1 MKKCGQRGGLTGPL
15 EGFLRHPPPWSRG
28 GPLFRHPTARGGGRL
43 PILSLVPVYP
53 LPSGLIPVPWYQ
65 SAGSGGYKAAGRSR
79 PPGLCHPRARWRP
92 LRSYGRDAGRRAGDS
107 FVASPGHLVNQISII
122 AAAGGPPDGAAV
134 ARPLCAPMTATG
146 AGGPVDGAT
155 GACPLCATGWVTA
168 REAQRMAPQVPVP
181 PRHFLP
187 PAPGLVDVT

>member
-1 MKKCGQRGGLTGPL
+1 MRKCGQRGGLTVRL

-28 GPLFRHPTARGGGRL
+28 GPLFRHLQPGGGRP

-92 LRSYGRDAGRRAGDS
+92 LRSYGRDAGRRTGDS
-107 FVASPGHLVNQISII
+107 FVASPGHLLNQSSTFN
-122 AAAGGPPDGAAV
+122 AVGGPPDGAAG
-134 ARPLCAPMTATG
+134 ARPLCVTLTATG

-155 GACPLCATGWVTA
+155 GVSPLRHWSGHSTGGPTDGAAGA
-168 REAQRMAPQVPVP
+168 RPPVS
-181 PRHFLP
+181 LP
-187 PAPGLVDVT
+187 ASRSRLDVT

>member
-1 MKKCGQRGGLTGPL
+1 MRKCGQRGGFTLRL
-15 EGFLRHPPPWSRG
+15 EGFLRHPPPLSRG
-28 GPLFRHPTARGGGRL
+28 GPLFRHPTARGGRP

-92 LRSYGRDAGRRAGDS
+92 LRSYGRDAGRRTGDS
-107 FVASPGHLVNQISII
+107 FVASPGHLVNQSSTIY
-122 AAAGGPPDGAAV
+122 AAGGPPVGAAG
-134 ARPLCAPMTATG
+134 ARPLCVTLTATG

-155 GACPLCATGWVTA
+155 GACPLCATGWVIA
-168 REAQRMAPQVPVP
+168 REALRMAPQVPVS
-181 PRHFLP
+181 RCRFLP
-187 PAPGLVDVT
+187 PSPGLTDVT

>member
-1 MKKCGQRGGLTGPL
+1 MRKCGQRGGLTVRL

-28 GPLFRHPTARGGGRL
+28 GPLFRHPTARGGRP

-107 FVASPGHLVNQISII
+107 FVASPCRLVNLDNRCRR
-122 AAAGGPPDGAAV
+122 GP
-134 ARPLCAPMTATG
+134 
-146 AGGPVDGAT
+146 
-155 GACPLCATGWVTA
+155 TGWRRWCPSPLLHNNCSRRRGSSGWRHWRVSPL
-168 REAQRMAPQVPVP
+168 RHKLVGSPHGRPYGWRRRCPP
-181 PRHFLP
+181 PRATSCLRRQ
-187 PAPGLVDVT
+187 AWLT